1 MFILIKIRHGPCH
14 YARVHANIISRMDS
28 MDGIDLDYIYIYIMF
43 KERKSVMVEEDE
55 EVMESSSRKELAVYS
70 IKRT

>member
-1 MFILIKIRHGPCH
+1 
-14 YARVHANIISRMDS
+14 
-28 MDGIDLDYIYIYIMF
+28 MF

-55 EVMESSSRKELAVYS
+55 EVIESSSRKELAVYS